1 MGDGVRAA
9 RAGGGTTRG
18 RGRRA
23 DDAQQWGE
31 DERRCGTA
39 CRRLAAV
46 GRRCAVAGYARGEGA
61 WAAPLGA
68 PGQCPDRCSATLIG
82 ASSHWSGSLEIGVEV
97 WSLTKR
103 VLIHTY

>member
-1 MGDGVRAA
+1 
-9 RAGGGTTRG
+9 
-18 RGRRA
+18 
-23 DDAQQWGE
+23 GE

-68 PGQCPDRCSATLIG
+68 PGQCPDRFFFLFSFFFFSFIFFFNFRSRAEC
-82 ASSHWSGSLEIGVEV
+82 
-97 WSLTKR
+97 
-103 VLIHTY
+103 